1 MAPVTHTRTFK
12 PLELQLHGPG
22 KYRHVNTVRGSAE
35 CLMDHWPVA
44 EGEKF
49 EKALLA
55 CLDGMEGRVGGE
67 VVRAALIEAAD
78 EAGVRWME

>member
-1 MAPVTHTRTFK
+1 M
-12 PLELQLHGPG
+12 
-22 KYRHVNTVRGSAE
+22 
-35 CLMDHWPVA
+35 
-44 EGEKF
+44 EGEAF

-55 CLDGMEGRVGGE
+55 CLDGMEGRVGGD